1 MPSAR
6 DISVFS
12 DDPSYLGRV
21 LDALPPGGDRFDL
34 VGWPEV
40 QRASEEG
47 SGLSKNV
54 LVFAAA
60 SALPNL
66 APFLHSTNRRHHLSA
81 LLVRD
86 DEPEWI
92 PQLLARA
99 NVRALRN
106 MLVTREGDT
115 DVPRRVL
122 LGWALGAPGEMIADA
137 RVMGGGE
144 RLLVVSCAM
153 NQTECAF
160 DDIPALAQ
168 VPGEERP
175 DFEVASDGSY
185 LHWPASG
192 VDLDLEALRYYTD
205 AEPRRRRADR
215 ERLARSEQFG
225 AAVATVRGRHGL
237 RQTDVEGL
245 SARQVRRIE
254 KGESEA
260 SASAL
265 EKLAEAH
272 GLRANDYLEEVAE
285 ELSSASRDAS
295 AVIRK

>member
-1 MPSAR
+1 ME
-6 DISVFS
+6 
-12 DDPSYLGRV
+12 Y
-21 LDALPPGGDRFDL
+21 
-34 VGWPEV
+34 
-40 QRASEEG
+40 
-47 SGLSKNV
+47 SG
-54 LVFAAA
+54 
-60 SALPNL
+60 
-66 APFLHSTNRRHHLSA
+66 
-81 LLVRD
+81 
-86 DEPEWI
+86 
-92 PQLLARA
+92 
-99 NVRALRN
+99 
-106 MLVTREGDT
+106 
-115 DVPRRVL
+115 
-122 LGWALGAPGEMIADA
+122 
-137 RVMGGGE
+137 
-144 RLLVVSCAM
+144 
-153 NQTECAF
+153 
-160 DDIPALAQ
+160 
-168 VPGEERP
+168 
-175 DFEVASDGSY
+175 
-185 LHWPASG
+185 PASG